1 MNSGILEYDIDGKT
15 FKILNSIERLSP
27 LIPKFKQQLI
37 FLEEH
42 QKLFKKTD
50 DRSVRYDD
58 SLSSVTPNCET
69 PSDVLQNS
77 QESSMV
83 YMNSSASSIVLV
95 STNDCVPNEFMHS
108 SRFNQSN
115 VGVAISK
122 PFQDDY
128 KIPSLPNAVIKDIE
142 QDKLEKF
149 GPHCANRQI
158 LIDAIVYD
166 LLDNYNLFYPTHKQF
181 DDIGNAI
188 VKYLQLPLT
197 KQNVTIWKDALQTKL
212 KRQRFEHRD
221 NQIVQE
227 FRLKYSRTG
236 SGRPVKRKIG
246 ETAERDRYK
255 QMVMISCDD
264 QASHDIQE
272 KSNQLRDL
280 PTMDINAQLNL
291 WKETSFLRRK
301 CIRDK
306 STADI
311 TKDFPG
317 YSNAL
322 LIFEEIKILTK
333 VDLNAAIRR
342 QIPILLDKVMDTPMF
357 ISDSSPIRLIKT
369 LCRHFG
375 ET

>member
-1 MNSGILEYDIDGKT
+1 
-15 FKILNSIERLSP
+15 
-27 LIPKFKQQLI
+27 
-37 FLEEH
+37 
-42 QKLFKKTD
+42 
-50 DRSVRYDD
+50 
-58 SLSSVTPNCET
+58 
-69 PSDVLQNS
+69 
-77 QESSMV
+77 
-83 YMNSSASSIVLV
+83 MNSSASSIVLV
-95 STNDCVPNEFMHS
+95 STNDCEPNEFMHS

-115 VGVAISK
+115 IGVAISK
-122 PFQDDY
+122 PFQDDC
-128 KIPSLPNAVIKDIE
+128 KIPSLPDAVIKDIE
-142 QDKLEKF
+142 QGKLEKF

-197 KQNVTIWKDALQTKL
+197 KQNATIWKDALQTKL
-212 KRQRFEHRD
+212 KHQRFEHRD

-246 ETAERDRYK
+246 ETAKRDRYK

-291 WKETSFLRRK
+291 WKETLFLRRK

-311 TKDFPG
+311 MKDFPG

-322 LIFEEIKILTK
+322 LIFEEIRILTK

-342 QIPILLDKVMDTPMF
+342 QIPILLDKVMDT
-357 ISDSSPIRLIKT
+357 
-369 LCRHFG
+369 
-375 ET
+375 

>member
-1 MNSGILEYDIDGKT
+1 
-15 FKILNSIERLSP
+15 
-27 LIPKFKQQLI
+27 
-37 FLEEH
+37 
-42 QKLFKKTD
+42 
-50 DRSVRYDD
+50 
-58 SLSSVTPNCET
+58 
-69 PSDVLQNS
+69 
-77 QESSMV
+77 
-83 YMNSSASSIVLV
+83 MNSSASSIVLV
-95 STNDCVPNEFMHS
+95 STNDREPNEFMHI

-142 QDKLEKF
+142 QGKLEKF

-166 LLDNYNLFYPTHKQF
+166 LRDNYNLFYPTHKQF

-197 KQNVTIWKDALQTKL
+197 KQNATIWKDALQTEL

-246 ETAERDRYK
+246 ETAKRDRYK

-291 WKETSFLRRK
+291 WKETLFLRRK

-311 TKDFPG
+311 MKDFPG

-322 LIFEEIKILTK
+322 LEPVTPYPALVFVNGLIHVY
-333 VDLNAAIRR
+333 VDF
-342 QIPILLDKVMDTPMF
+342 IPILSTNSPDDAVSLLLAMYTIFELAFDKKSRT
-357 ISDSSPIRLIKT
+357 IRLLYSIVHEDKRFLSNSIRILIKEKNIDIYYEQQLT
-369 LCRHFG
+369 SEASTNSL
-375 ET
+375 